1 MKPYAVTSA
10 GARLGC
16 PILPR
21 LCFLFYGPISCV
33 NKVRQI
39 AFWCP
44 ASVSWMSVI
53 QTNPG
58 LCLNSVGQSCDT
70 VWEGGLGEWR
80 LEELLERVGGK
91 EGFYGATKVGWRQ
104 NDWKISDGVGMEW
117 RRGRPVTEKGGREW
131 EWEWEWVSEGGREG
145 GRERGRE
152 GEGERERGREGE
164 RERGREG
171 ERERGREGREGR
183 EGGRGGEEG
192 ETEKEGR
199 EWERG
204 GEGEGKR
211 GRGGE
216 RASAMSSL
224 TIFLHS

>member
-1 MKPYAVTSA
+1 MDYLARPVGLCNWVDRWNNYSANWICMKPYAVTSA

-131 EWEWEWVSEGGREG
+131 EWEWEWEGGREG
-145 GRERGRE
+145 GRE
-152 GEGERERGREGE
+152 GERER
-164 RERGREG
+164 RER
-171 ERERGREGREGR
+171 RER
-183 EGGRGGEEG
+183 GGRGGEEG